1 MKIRPVEAKLF
12 HADRH
17 DQANSCFLHFKTKYS
32 DSLNSFLYMF
42 VTQCC
47 VITVKFVL
55 EVGVH
60 LLKIISYLHSA
71 VGLFKMEQ
79 M

>member
-1 MKIRPVEAKLF
+1 MQTDMTKLIVAF
-12 HADRH
+12 Y
-17 DQANSCFLHFKTKYS
+17 SFKTKYS

-71 VGLFKMEQ
+71 VGLFKMKQ
-79 M
+79 I